1 MDYEE
6 NNAIKAKNI
15 FLILFSQVIGVVVAI
30 ILAILSFDT
39 LMGGFGMFLGIILII
54 ASCAYPLVMMTKI
67 SSEINMMC
75 EDDGDYLMPYV
86 CAALLGCITFGIY
99 YIYYLYRMQNRLNE
113 NAYRYDA
120 VINERGGTIV
130 LWLLLGNLLAGVGT
144 FVALAIIIRNFNKMA
159 YKYNEEIVTETL
171 LEPIPKPRQMPNPN
185 PAPIP
190 GAMLESSKTTGIVR
204 CLSGTLKSAEILLD
218 KHDNRI
224 VIGRNPSISN
234 LVISGKKISKK
245 HCIIRFD
252 ADQKCFFA
260 QDCNS
265 TNGTKLSNGVSL
277 MPNFETKI
285 MPGVTLI
292 LPDDVRFEFEVRELN

>member
-6 NNAIKAKNI
+6 NNAIKAKSI

-30 ILAILSFDT
+30 ILAILSSAVGV
-39 LMGGFGMFLGIILII
+39 GGVGMFLGVILII
-54 ASCAYPLVMMTKI
+54 AACVYPLVMMTKI
-67 SSEINMMC
+67 SSEINIMC
-75 EDDGDYLMPYV
+75 EDDGDHLMPYF
-86 CAALLGCITFGIY
+86 CAVLLGCITFGIY

-113 NAYRYDA
+113 NAYRYDV

-130 LWLLLGNLLAGVGT
+130 LWLLLGNFLAGVGT

-159 YKYNEEIVTETL
+159 YKYNEEIRTETL
-171 LEPIPKPRQMPNPN
+171 IEPMVEPRQMPNP
-185 PAPIP
+185 APIP
-190 GAMLESSKTTGIVR
+190 EPVLEAPKTTGIVR
-204 CLSGTLKSAEILLD
+204 CLSGILKSAEILLD

-224 VIGRNPSISN
+224 VIGRSPSVSN

-245 HCIIRFD
+245 HCIVRFD

-277 MPNFETKI
+277 VPNFETKI

-292 LPDDVRFEFEVRELN
+292 LPGDVKFEFEVREIN